1 MTTAV
6 LALQGAFAEHEKML
20 ATLGEPTVELRDF
33 CDLKRPFERLVLC
46 GGESTAQRRL
56 LVSRGMLNPL
66 RERIE
71 AGMPTLATCAGAIL
85 LAEHI
90 VDASAPEPAG
100 AVRPA
105 ALGEP
110 AAPGPSMN
118 NSEFLPQGSGGEPPT
133 STTCGSSTN
142 NSEFLPQV
150 SGGEPPASAERP
162 AALGEPPALATFPAT
177 AVRNSWGR
185 QLASF
190 HTTAEFAGIGEVP
203 MTFIRAPHLTDLRNG
218 ATPLATVDG
227 RIVAARCGN
236 QLATAFHPELDADTR
251 IHELFCEM

>member
-20 ATLGEPTVELRDF
+20 AALGEPTVELRDF

-56 LVSRGMLNPL
+56 LASRGMLEPL

-90 VDASAPEPAG
+90 VDASGGGPASAGEPAG
-100 AVRPA
+100 TE
-105 ALGEP
+105 EP

-118 NSEFLPQGSGGEPPT
+118 NSEFLPH
-133 STTCGSSTN
+133 
-142 NSEFLPQV
+142 V
-150 SGGEPPASAERP
+150 SGGEPPASTAPGPSMNNFEFLP
-162 AALGEPPALATFPAT
+162 QVSGGEPPALATFPAT
-177 AVRNSWGR
+177 AVRNAWGR

-190 HTTAEFAGIGEVP
+190 HATAEFAGIGKVP
-203 MTFIRAPHLTDLRNG
+203 MTFIRAPHLTDLSGG
-218 ATPLATVDG
+218 ATPLATVEG
-227 RIVAARCGN
+227 RVVAARCGN

>member
-20 ATLGEPTVELRDF
+20 AALGEPTVELRDF
-33 CDLKRPFERLVLC
+33 CDLARPFERLVLC

-56 LVSRGMLNPL
+56 LASRGMLGPL

-71 AGMPTLATCAGAIL
+71 AGMPTLATCAGLIL

-90 VDASAPEPAG
+90 VDASGDGPASAGEPAG
-100 AVRPA
+100 TE
-105 ALGEP
+105 EP
-110 AAPGPSMN
+110 AAPG
-118 NSEFLPQGSGGEPPT
+118 EPPA
-133 STTCGSSTN
+133 SAACGPSTN

-150 SGGEPPASAERP
+150 SGGEPPASPE
-162 AALGEPPALATFPAT
+162 EPPALATFPAT
-177 AVRNSWGR
+177 AVRNAWGR

-190 HTTAEFAGIGEVP
+190 HATAEFAGIGEVP
-203 MTFIRAPHLTDLRNG
+203 MTFIRAPHLTDLHDG
-218 ATPLATVDG
+218 ARPLATVDG

-236 QLATAFHPELDADTR
+236 QLATAFHPELDSDTR
-251 IHELFCEM
+251 IHELFFKM

>member
-20 ATLGEPTVELRDF
+20 AALGEPCVELRDA
-33 CDLKRPFERLVLC
+33 CDLARPFERLVLC

-56 LVSRGMLNPL
+56 LASRGMLGPL

-71 AGMPTLATCAGAIL
+71 AGMPTLATCAGLIL

-90 VDASAPEPAG
+90 VDASGGGPAS
-100 AVRPA
+100 A
-105 ALGEP
+105 GEP
-110 AAPGPSMN
+110 ASP
-118 NSEFLPQGSGGEPPT
+118 
-133 STTCGSSTN
+133 
-142 NSEFLPQV
+142 
-150 SGGEPPASAERP
+150 
-162 AALGEPPALATFPAT
+162 GEPPALATFPAT

-190 HTTAEFAGIGEVP
+190 HATADFAGIGDVP
-203 MTFIRAPHLTDLRNG
+203 MTFIRAPHLTDLSDG

-227 RIVAARCGN
+227 RIVAARAKN
-236 QLATAFHPELDADTR
+236 QLATAFHPELDDDPG
-251 IHELFCEM
+251 IHELFCGM